1 MPTALLSFVLV
12 IGMIACDGKAAPP
25 ATTWPTATI
34 SVAGGG
40 HSTTLDVEIANTLSR
55 REQGLMYRQ
64 SLDDAHG
71 MIFLFPN
78 DTTDGFWMQNT
89 YIPLDIA
96 YISAD
101 GKVVDIVHG
110 KPLDQTILYSSQPY
124 RYALEM
130 AGGWFQRHGYA
141 VGATI
146 TLPPNLP
153 PAS

>member
-1 MPTALLSFVLV
+1 MPAAVLTFFLV
-12 IGMIACDGKAAPP
+12 IGMIACDGKSAPP
-25 ATTWPTATI
+25 ASTWPTATI
-34 SVAGGG
+34 AVQGSGQ
-40 HSTTLDVEIANTLSR
+40 STGLTVEIANTESR

-71 MIFLFPN
+71 MLFLFPG
-78 DTTDGFWMQNT
+78 DTTNGFWMQNT

-124 RYALEM
+124 RYALEV
-130 AGGWFQRHGYA
+130 AGGWFQRHGYD
-141 VGATI
+141 VGSTVTI
-146 TLPPNLP
+146 PSGLPA
-153 PAS
+153 AS

>member
-1 MPTALLSFVLV
+1 MPAAVLSFFLV
-12 IGMIACDGKAAPP
+12 IGMIACDGNSAPP

-34 SVAGGG
+34 TVAGGG
-40 HSTTLDVEIANTLSR
+40 HSTNLDVEIANTLSR

-71 MIFLFPN
+71 MLFLFPA

-101 GKVVDIVHG
+101 GKVVDVVHG

-124 RYALEM
+124 RYTLEV
-130 AGGWFQRHGYA
+130 AGGWFQRQGYD
-141 VGATI
+141 VGSTV
-146 TLPPNLP
+146 TLSSDLP